1 MALLLSR
8 LEGAG
13 PFLGL
18 LALGFGLALL
28 TPQPGYI
35 KYKNRLIGKLYVD
48 AGILVRFKGMVS
60 SRAYLPT
67 TGNTPGDELYVSDQY
82 HPWIWAGASRVDP

>member
-1 MALLLSR
+1 MRVAAFRPHIHRSR
-8 LEGAG
+8 
-13 PFLGL
+13 
-18 LALGFGLALL
+18 
-28 TPQPGYI
+28 GYI